1 MGFIWNSHSAS
12 SPTCKPFCYFTPM
25 SQCCRCNSSGRCVN
39 CKCVKAGLC
48 CKNCLPSKHGLCQNQ
63 TSSLSLSSSHSNAVA
78 VVTKNMDAVS
88 SPVSSPVL
96 QASSSVSDQTPL
108 YQSTISPLNLFALPP
123 FVVSSPPN
131 FIWSDVVDGAD
142 FIHSVTAAYAEIVHW
157 KHNLFLPPSAV
168 LSLPTPKLPSHPVIF
183 DSLDGA
189 SIRAAAL
196 HTNGSAGPSG
206 LDALC
211 WRRLCTSFQHAS
223 NDLCNS
229 LALVARKICTT
240 YVDPQ
245 GIAAFT
251 ANRLIALD
259 KCPGVRPIG
268 VGETVRRIISK
279 AVLSVIKSDVLE
291 AAGSLQLCAGH
302 EAGCEA
308 AIHSMCRIFHDTL
321 TEAVL
326 LVDAK
331 NAFNSLNR
339 KVALLNIHQLC
350 PSLATIL
357 TNTYRENASL
367 FIDGDTLF
375 SQEGTTQGDPLA
387 MAMYAVATVPLIEK
401 LQNTNTKQVW
411 YADDAT
417 AGGTLLHLKAW
428 WTMLS
433 SSGPSYG
440 YFVNP
445 GKTWLIVKPQH
456 EHV

>member
-1 MGFIWNSHSAS
+1 M
-12 SPTCKPFCYFTPM
+12 
-25 SQCCRCNSSGRCVN
+25 
-39 CKCVKAGLC
+39 
-48 CKNCLPSKHGLCQNQ
+48 
-63 TSSLSLSSSHSNAVA
+63 
-78 VVTKNMDAVS
+78 
-88 SPVSSPVL
+88 
-96 QASSSVSDQTPL
+96 
-108 YQSTISPLNLFALPP
+108 
-123 FVVSSPPN
+123 
-131 FIWSDVVDGAD
+131 
-142 FIHSVTAAYAEIVHW
+142 
-157 KHNLFLPPSAV
+157 
-168 LSLPTPKLPSHPVIF
+168 
-183 DSLDGA
+183 
-189 SIRAAAL
+189 
-196 HTNGSAGPSG
+196 
-206 LDALC
+206 
-211 WRRLCTSFQHAS
+211 
-223 NDLCNS
+223 
-229 LALVARKICTT
+229 
-240 YVDPQ
+240 
-245 GIAAFT
+245 
-251 ANRLIALD
+251 
-259 KCPGVRPIG
+259 
-268 VGETVRRIISK
+268 
-279 AVLSVIKSDVLE
+279 
-291 AAGSLQLCAGH
+291 QLCAGH

-326 LVDAK
+326 LVDAN

-387 MAMYAVATVPLIEK
+387 MAIYAVATVPLIEK

-445 GKTWLIVKPQH
+445 GKQ
-456 EHV
+456 